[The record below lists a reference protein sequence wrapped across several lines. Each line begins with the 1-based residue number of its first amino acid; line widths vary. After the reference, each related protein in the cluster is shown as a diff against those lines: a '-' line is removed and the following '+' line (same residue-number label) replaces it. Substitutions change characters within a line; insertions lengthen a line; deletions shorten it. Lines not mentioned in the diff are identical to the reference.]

1 MCLDYNSNFEYFMG
15 HCTSSQKRTNPKG
28 YHFECEPAGTEAL
41 KDKSL
46 PKLLFHAVLA
56 NVKLKKYPY
65 VFAYAIFRRRQLPI
79 SECEKGRTSR
89 CKQKAA
95 GMTTPSWYLSVD
107 LVENI

>member
-1 MCLDYNSNFEYFMG
+1 MG
-15 HCTSSQKRTNPKG
+15 HCASSQKRTNPKA

-41 KDKSL
+41 KGKSL

-65 VFAYAIFRRRQLPI
+65 VFHYAMFRRRQLHI
-79 SECEKGRTSR
+79 SGCERGRTSAY
-89 CKQKAA
+89 KQKTAT
-95 GMTTPSWYLSVD
+95 MKTPSWYLSVD